1 MCGGEQREEG
11 RLCLS
16 LSKEDNEV
24 SGAEPTPAWQIP
36 ERTCCPGLALRTA
49 LTHIT
54 ELATSFFF
62 SCLPL
67 TVLVSRVLGTNRE
80 RLGRGSR
87 VKGGHV
93 YGGRESWKIIKYL
106 GVIIGTAQ
114 RRSTALN
121 ILSQQIRPYF

>member
-1 MCGGEQREEG
+1 MGWGGGEANRGKREEG

-36 ERTCCPGLALRTA
+36 ERTCCPGLALHTA

-54 ELATSFFF
+54 ELATFFF
-62 SCLPL
+62 ALALSLSL
-67 TVLVSRVLGTNRE
+67 AVTALVFQALRTNTE
-80 RLGRGSR
+80 KKMDTGSR

-93 YGGRESWKIIKYL
+93 HWAREAGKS
-106 GVIIGTAQ
+106 
-114 RRSTALN
+114 LN
-121 ILSQQIRPYF
+121 I